1 MKQHLFGFFYAVTV
15 IFFIFSVFACA
26 GGPETVTD
34 EIPGMVNNEDMA
46 VIKGSDVEGASGY
59 TDRPLFHEPLP
70 PLPEAGLDH
79 ASGVTGPG
87 SASSE
92 SDESPFPAF
101 YPEPDAL
108 IILPRDPQPA
118 EPVPDAG
125 SSAGHT
131 SSMPNRPSA
140 PSAPDAH
147 TAPAVPVAP
156 AAPDARTAPVAPV
169 APAAP
174 APVVP
179 STPARPSQSAQEPG
193 GALSE
198 PIPPVSGGIWESE
211 PVVPGPFV
219 HTLISEPRPDR
230 RVQLEVSQVLEVPYP
245 GSGWVF
251 LGDSTSQ
258 NGIRYESRKLE
269 GRDTLFSFRPLKEG
283 VYLLTFSRF
292 DVLRD
297 DFISDVLQ
305 VTVTAPT
312 GRQTSRVRTA
322 MFTLAAPEPS
332 SSLSSASSA
341 ASPLSVSP
349 APESVSRTSSA
360 EPQTTER
367 ISPVIS
373 ANEPSLVAAP
383 LLQGP
388 AGISESDPVILLGEI
403 RIALGEGQSDTAL
416 DLLSRFFAVSVSQL
430 DEGLFLQGQALESA
444 GPRRDIRKALESYQ
458 KLVSAYPDSRFWN
471 DADARIRF
479 IRQFYF
485 SIR

>member
-26 GGPETVTD
+26 GGPETVSD
-34 EIPGMVNNEDMA
+34 EIPGMVNNEGLA
-46 VIKGSDVEGASGY
+46 VITGFDGEADSGDI
-59 TDRPLFHEPLP
+59 DRPFFQDSLP

-79 ASGVTGPG
+79 ATGVTGSG
-87 SASSE
+87 TASSE

-118 EPVPDAG
+118 EPVPEGGA
-125 SSAGHT
+125 SAGQT
-131 SSMPNRPSA
+131 SGTPDRPSA
-140 PSAPDAH
+140 PAAR
-147 TAPAVPVAP
+147 AAP
-156 AAPDARTAPVAPV
+156 AAPAARATPA

-179 STPARPSQSAQEPG
+179 STPAQPPQSAQEPAG
-193 GALSE
+193 SLSE
-198 PIPPVSGGIWESE
+198 PVPPVSGGVWESE

-219 HTLISEPRPDR
+219 HSLISEPRPDR
-230 RVQLEVSQVLEVPYP
+230 RVQLEVTQVLEVPYP

-292 DVLRD
+292 DVLKD

-305 VTVTAPT
+305 VTVTAST
-312 GRQTSRVRTA
+312 GRQISRVRSA
-322 MFTLAAPEPS
+322 MFTLAAPGPS
-332 SSLSSASSA
+332 SSISSASSA

-349 APESVSRTSSA
+349 APESLSRSSSA
-360 EPQTTER
+360 EPQTTGR
-367 ISPVIS
+367 IPSASS

-383 LLQGP
+383 VLQGP
-388 AGISESDPVILLGEI
+388 AVITESDPVILLGEI
-403 RIALGEGQSDTAL
+403 RTALGEGQSDTAL

-430 DEGLFLQGQALESA
+430 DEGLFLQGQALESS

>member
-26 GGPETVTD
+26 GGPETVSG
-34 EIPGMVNNEDMA
+34 EIPGMVNNEGLA
-46 VIKGSDVEGASGY
+46 VITGSDGEADSGD
-59 TDRPLFHEPLP
+59 TDRPLFQDSLP

-79 ASGVTGPG
+79 ATGVTGSG
-87 SASSE
+87 TASSE

-118 EPVPDAG
+118 EPVPEGGA
-125 SSAGHT
+125 SAGQT
-131 SSMPNRPSA
+131 SGTPDRPSA
-140 PSAPDAH
+140 PAAR
-147 TAPAVPVAP
+147 AAP
-156 AAPDARTAPVAPV
+156 AAPAARAAPA

-174 APVVP
+174 APGVP
-179 STPARPSQSAQEPG
+179 STPAQPPQSEQEPAG
-193 GALSE
+193 SLSE
-198 PIPPVSGGIWESE
+198 PVPPVSGGVWESE

-219 HTLISEPRPDR
+219 HSLISEPRPDR
-230 RVQLEVSQVLEVPYP
+230 RVQLEVTQVLEVPYP

-292 DVLRD
+292 DVLKD

-305 VTVTAPT
+305 VTVTAST
-312 GRQTSRVRTA
+312 GRQISRVRSA
-322 MFTLAAPEPS
+322 MFTLAAPGPS
-332 SSLSSASSA
+332 SSISSASSA

-349 APESVSRTSSA
+349 APESLSRSSSA
-360 EPQTTER
+360 EPQTTGR
-367 ISPVIS
+367 IPSASS

-383 LLQGP
+383 VLQGP
-388 AGISESDPVILLGEI
+388 AVITESDPVILLGEI
-403 RIALGEGQSDTAL
+403 RTALGEGQSDTAL

-430 DEGLFLQGQALESA
+430 DEGLFLQGQALESS